1 MLFRLCEL
9 VFFDAENSVFQWDLR
24 NGGLPHFRGPWER
37 DSREKSFRE
46 SANAFD
52 LPGSEAVYVAV
63 LGRSNAIFLRLTY
76 LPCLTYLSQPTSG
89 VAFPRTAEMKQ
100 TPVSR
105 IPLENCV
112 VLGQHRWVSGAV

>member
-9 VFFDAENSVFQWDLR
+9 VFFDAENPVFQWDLR

-52 LPGSEAVYVAV
+52 QLTRGAVYIAD
-63 LGRSNAIFLRLTY
+63 LAWSNAF
-76 LPCLTYLSQPTSG
+76 
-89 VAFPRTAEMKQ
+89 F
-100 TPVSR
+100 
-105 IPLENCV
+105 CV
-112 VLGQHRWVSGAV
+112 